1 MSRLLRIEE
10 TVPVLV
16 KTRQPVSAQ
25 PIFPNV
31 CATNERRHPRIVV
44 GGDGVRGC
52 EVRRA
57 EGGGGGRGWGEV
69 GVSRPA
75 NHTSPRMVA
84 RYLSIKNG
92 PRHGPHGGR
101 TIPSPRCNLGRLATA
116 LGSLMGFVVR
126 QQFVHAS
133 RRAAGAP
140 IAALG
145 VSAFGRAF
153 SVRSGSPQPPRIV
166 TGNQRPHHR
175 PSASAPRGPSNPQPQ
190 VEPGAPSAPRWAA
203 GG

>member
-1 MSRLLRIEE
+1 MQVRVSRLLRIEE

-116 LGSLMGFVVR
+116 LGPLMGSVVR
-126 QQFVHAS
+126 QRFVHTC

-145 VSAFGRAF
+145 VSGFGRAF
-153 SVRSGSPQPPRIV
+153 CVRSVSPPPPRID
-166 TGNQRPHHR
+166 TGNQRPHNHT
-175 PSASAPRGPSNPQPQ
+175 S
-190 VEPGAPSAPRWAA
+190 PGQSPGRQGQGLTPA
-203 GG
+203 